1 MKTNLY
7 FVAGFYALPVR
18 LRKGVG
24 VPYHRAVEG
33 RGGFVSTV
41 TLYKALQTSWLWF
54 WFAFLGGG
62 GVRFEEH
69 TSTCAHILSP
79 TSRAS
84 NHIKLINM

>member
-33 RGGFVSTV
+33 RGGVRLHRDTV
-41 TLYKALQTSWLWF
+41 
-54 WFAFLGGG
+54 
-62 GVRFEEH
+62 
-69 TSTCAHILSP
+69 
-79 TSRAS
+79 
-84 NHIKLINM
+84 